1 MLGHYEVPHAKVN
14 GTEKEGGKT
23 ETGMDMG
30 TETGTETGRLAGT
43 ERDWDRRKG
52 RQSRAGRAV
61 EYGDKKDS
69 VG

>member
-1 MLGHYEVPHAKVN
+1 MLWRYGVLHAEVN

-23 ETGMDMG
+23 ETVMDMG
-30 TETGTETGRLAGT
+30 TETGIETGRVAGT
-43 ERDWDRRKG
+43 ERDWEQRKG
-52 RQSRAGRAV
+52 RQSRAGRAA